1 MISFLKVVLGGL
13 SIDSAGLNQGLCSC
27 VRFDSYK
34 WLECVVLCG
43 CFIWLHETMY
53 FTILKLTIKSTI
65 PFFKQKGRNIS
76 WIHILV
82 LLCFWRCS
90 LLSTQ
95 KDTVNTTP
103 KPNVSGSDY
112 MLAFRYGGLHSLLTA
127 TPTYTFD
134 LDVVWRY
141 VQRCYPC
148 KYQTASLLRYFAH
161 SSLKHLQAEA
171 RSGPKK
177 LYSDTPGNSTDNT
190 CINIDYSMEDGIY
203 WYETN
208 L

>member
-43 CFIWLHETMY
+43 CFIWLHEAMY

-82 LLCFWRCS
+82 LLCF
-90 LLSTQ
+90 LKALGPQ

-112 MLAFRYGGLHSLLTA
+112 MLAFRYGGFTASSPLHLHTHLILMWYDAMFKDVTHASIKQPHYWGTLLTA
-127 TPTYTFD
+127 
-134 LDVVWRY
+134 
-141 VQRCYPC
+141 
-148 KYQTASLLRYFAH
+148 H
-161 SSLKHLQAEA
+161 
-171 RSGPKK
+171 
-177 LYSDTPGNSTDNT
+177 
-190 CINIDYSMEDGIY
+190 
-203 WYETN
+203 
-208 L
+208 

>member
-1 MISFLKVVLGGL
+1 MDSLVFWFVSDRLRLLGVFWALRCFDGWIPVRASREQWLAFWKWCWVVCL
-13 SIDSAGLNQGLCSC
+13 SILLAWIKVYVR

-43 CFIWLHETMY
+43 CFIWLHEAMY

-112 MLAFRYGGLHSLLTA
+112 MLAFRYGGFTASSPLHLHTHLILMWYDAMFKDVTHASIKQPHYWGTLLTA
-127 TPTYTFD
+127 
-134 LDVVWRY
+134 
-141 VQRCYPC
+141 
-148 KYQTASLLRYFAH
+148 H
-161 SSLKHLQAEA
+161 
-171 RSGPKK
+171 
-177 LYSDTPGNSTDNT
+177 
-190 CINIDYSMEDGIY
+190 
-203 WYETN
+203 
-208 L
+208 

>member
-43 CFIWLHETMY
+43 CFIWLHGAMY

-95 KDTVNTTP
+95 KRHCKHYSKTKCVWFRLHVG
-103 KPNVSGSDY
+103 VSV
-112 MLAFRYGGLHSLLTA
+112 RRLHSLLTA

>member
-1 MISFLKVVLGGL
+1 MDSLVFWFVSDRLRLLGVFWALRCFDGWIPVRASREQWLAFWKWCWVVCL
-13 SIDSAGLNQGLCSC
+13 SILLAWIKVYVR

-112 MLAFRYGGLHSLLTA
+112 MLAFR
-127 TPTYTFD
+127 
-134 LDVVWRY
+134 
-141 VQRCYPC
+141 
-148 KYQTASLLRYFAH
+148 
-161 SSLKHLQAEA
+161 
-171 RSGPKK
+171 
-177 LYSDTPGNSTDNT
+177 
-190 CINIDYSMEDGIY
+190 
-203 WYETN
+203 
-208 L
+208 